1 MTIIK
6 FLAFIYV
13 LEVTLTKIIYLQ
25 RTWENGKWV
34 EAKTSEIISESIRG
48 FMDGYN
54 VFTEI

>member
-1 MTIIK
+1 MTII

-13 LEVTLTKIIYLQ
+13 LEITLTKIIYLQ

-34 EAKTSEIISESIRG
+34 EAETSEIISEMIRG

-54 VFTEI
+54 VLTEI

>member
-1 MTIIK
+1 MTII
-6 FLAFIYV
+6 FLTFIYV

-34 EAKTSEIISESIRG
+34 EAETSEIISESIRG

>member
-1 MTIIK
+1 MTII

-34 EAKTSEIISESIRG
+34 EAETSEIISESIRG

>member
-1 MTIIK
+1 MTII
-6 FLAFIYV
+6 FLASIYV